1 MFPGRLASC
10 QTCNL
15 PICDGAIAMIHL
27 SQSLL
32 AWKSP
37 AFDNVLKQEIG
48 QLDAAQLPL
57 QQGLSATSYA
67 LDDKFD
73 VMIISVADDPGFIH
87 AKVGIFY
94 SGILSGCNCADDPT
108 PVEPQSEYCEVR
120 VSIDK
125 ATAQA
130 TVVPLAD

>member
-1 MFPGRLASC
+1 
-10 QTCNL
+10 
-15 PICDGAIAMIHL
+15 MIHL
-27 SQSLL
+27 SQSLR

-37 AFDNVLKQEIG
+37 DFDAVLKQEIG

-73 VMIISVADDPGFIH
+73 VMVISAADDPAFIH

-94 SGILSGCNCADDPT
+94 SGILGGCSCADDPT
-108 PVEPQSEYCEVR
+108 PVEPQSEYCEMR

-125 ATAQA
+125 TTAQA
-130 TVVPLAD
+130 MIVPVAD

>member
-1 MFPGRLASC
+1 
-10 QTCNL
+10 
-15 PICDGAIAMIHL
+15 MIYL

-32 AWKSP
+32 AWNSP
-37 AFDNVLKQEIG
+37 NFDDVLKREIG
-48 QLDAAQLPL
+48 QLDAAQIPL

-94 SGILSGCNCADDPT
+94 CGILGGCSCADDPT
-108 PVEPQSEYCEVR
+108 PIEPQSEYCEVR
-120 VSIDK
+120 VTINK
-125 ATAQA
+125 TTAQA
-130 TVVPLAD
+130 TVMPIAE